1 MYFKQWNRILSVI
14 CAAAL
19 SMSCMAT
26 LPAAATPINLVSNST
41 FDSGTSGW
49 GKYQESGGS
58 ASLSTEN
65 GQLALS
71 VSSVGELNY
80 SVQCYYDIVPL
91 YKNGVYH
98 IQYDI
103 SSTIDRT
110 IEGMIQQN
118 GGTYQSYSWK
128 QIDLTSTP
136 QTVDYTF
143 TMKKDTDVMAKLVFN
158 CGTQGKICRRIK
170 STWIM

>member
-65 GQLALS
+65 GQLA
-71 VSSVGELNY
+71 V
-80 SVQCYYDIVPL
+80 
-91 YKNGVYH
+91 
-98 IQYDI
+98 
-103 SSTIDRT
+103 
-110 IEGMIQQN
+110 
-118 GGTYQSYSWK
+118 
-128 QIDLTSTP
+128 
-136 QTVDYTF
+136 VDYLSNIQ
-143 TMKKDTDVMAKLVFN
+143 KKYEAAQRCLQAIENLRSGLLQQLF
-158 CGTQGKICRRIK
+158 I
-170 STWIM
+170 

>member
-1 MYFKQWNRILSVI
+1 MESHFIRNLCCCTVYELHGYAS
-14 CAAAL
+14 
-19 SMSCMAT
+19 
-26 LPAAATPINLVSNST
+26 AAATPINLVSNST

-143 TMKKDTDVMAKLVFN
+143 TMKKTPMLWQSWF
-158 CGTQGKICRRIK
+158 
-170 STWIM
+170 STVEHRGRSAGA